1 MFKKVLSASLVLL
14 ALAGCSSN
22 GEKERQLELMASNRA
37 GVLSAG
43 LPIEYGPLKV
53 MRISSSKNIVEIMMI
68 YNTDAIGAKPT
79 QELLSTSVS
88 KYCEDATVRNQLDMG
103 LMYRIKIRNSRGQLI
118 IDEMV
123 TAASCQ
129 PQ

>member
-68 YNTDAIGAKPT
+68 YNTEATGAKPT

-88 KYCEDATVRNQLDMG
+88 KYCEDTTVRNQLDMG
-103 LMYRIKIRNSRGQLI
+103 DRKS
-118 IDEMV
+118 V
-123 TAASCQ
+123 V
-129 PQ
+129 

>member
-68 YNTDAIGAKPT
+68 YNTDATGAKST

>member
-1 MFKKVLSASLVLL
+1 MFKKVLSVSLVLL

-43 LPIEYGPLKV
+43 LPIEYGPLQV

-68 YNTDAIGAKPT
+68 YNTDATGAKPT

>member
-1 MFKKVLSASLVLL
+1 
-14 ALAGCSSN
+14 
-22 GEKERQLELMASNRA
+22 
-37 GVLSAG
+37 
-43 LPIEYGPLKV
+43 EYGPLKV

-68 YNTDAIGAKPT
+68 YNTEATGAKPT

-88 KYCEDATVRNQLDMG
+88 KYCEDTTVRNQLDMG

>member
-68 YNTDAIGAKPT
+68 YNTDVTGAKPT

>member
-68 YNTDAIGAKPT
+68 YNTDTTGAKPT

>member
-43 LPIEYGPLKV
+43 LPIEYGPLQV

-68 YNTDAIGAKPT
+68 YNTDATGAKQT

>member
-68 YNTDAIGAKPT
+68 YNTDATGAKPT
-79 QELLSTSVS
+79 QELLATSVS

>member
-1 MFKKVLSASLVLL
+1 GS
-14 ALAGCSSN
+14 SSN

-68 YNTDAIGAKPT
+68 YNTDATGAKPT

>member
-1 MFKKVLSASLVLL
+1 MFKKVLYASLVLL

-68 YNTDAIGAKPT
+68 YNTDTTGAKPT